1 MRKIFAKTQKVELNS
16 FINEFV
22 KTRQKFFTPDQEWI
36 EADLSEE
43 KIYVRIDEK
52 QLEKELDE
60 MVKCGLENGKA
71 NPLKMLIQVRK
82 NSDGV
87 EISYSDNGAGNWR
100 NRSLQ
105 VSDHICKGSETK
117 KEWGMQIA

>member
-1 MRKIFAKTQKVELNS
+1 M
-16 FINEFV
+16 
-22 KTRQKFFTPDQEWI
+22 
-36 EADLSEE
+36 
-43 KIYVRIDEK
+43 RIDEK

-60 MVKCGLENGKA
+60 MVKCSLENGKA

-82 NSDGV
+82 NSDGA
-87 EISYSDNGAGNWR
+87 EISYSDNGAGSWR

-117 KEWGMQIA
+117 KKWGMQIA

>member
-1 MRKIFAKTQKVELNS
+1 
-16 FINEFV
+16 
-22 KTRQKFFTPDQEWI
+22 
-36 EADLSEE
+36 
-43 KIYVRIDEK
+43 
-52 QLEKELDE
+52 
-60 MVKCGLENGKA
+60 MVKCSLENGKV

-82 NSDGV
+82 NSDGA
-87 EISYSDNGAGNWR
+87 EISYSDNGAGSWR